1 MWYSYYMKMN
11 YKDCVLYMK
20 AGLHAG
26 SGKRKLVA
34 RGSMAY
40 LEACCAMSNVR
51 PSKVNIVSAAYWT
64 EVMGE
69 ELTIK
74 EINDYKKTK

>member
-1 MWYSYYMKMN
+1 
-11 YKDCVLYMK
+11 MK

-51 PSKVNIVSAAYWT
+51 PSKVGIVSATYWT

-74 EINDYKKTK
+74 EINDYKKPK

>member
-1 MWYSYYMKMN
+1 MKMN
-11 YKDCVLYMK
+11 FKDCVLYMK

-26 SGKRKLVA
+26 SGKRKLLA

-40 LEACCAMSNVR
+40 LEASCAMANVR
-51 PSKVNIVSAAYWT
+51 MSRVGIVSATYWV

-74 EINDYKKTK
+74 EINDYKKPK

>member
-1 MWYSYYMKMN
+1 
-11 YKDCVLYMK
+11 MK

-51 PSKVNIVSAAYWT
+51 MSRVGIVSATYWV

-74 EINDYKKTK
+74 EINDYKKPK

>member
-1 MWYSYYMKMN
+1 MKMN
-11 YKDCVLYMK
+11 KKDCVLYMK

-51 PSKVNIVSAAYWT
+51 PSKVGIVSATYWT

-74 EINDYKKTK
+74 EINDYKKPK

>member
-1 MWYSYYMKMN
+1 MKMN
-11 YKDCVLYMK
+11 KKDCVLYMK

-74 EINDYKKTK
+74 EINDYKKPK

>member
-1 MWYSYYMKMN
+1 VWYSYYMKMN

>member
-1 MWYSYYMKMN
+1 
-11 YKDCVLYMK
+11 MK

-26 SGKRKLVA
+26 SGKRKLMA

-40 LEACCAMSNVR
+40 LEACCDISRINR
-51 PSKVNIVSAAYWT
+51 RKVGIVSAVYWT

>member
-1 MWYSYYMKMN
+1 MKMN
-11 YKDCVLYMK
+11 FKDCVLYMK

-40 LEACCAMSNVR
+40 LEACCAMSRIR
-51 PSKVNIVSAAYWT
+51 PSKVGIVSATYWT

-74 EINDYKKTK
+74 EINDYKKPK

>member
-1 MWYSYYMKMN
+1 MKMN
-11 YKDCVLYMK
+11 SKDCVLYMK

-26 SGKRKLVA
+26 GGKRKLVA

-51 PSKVNIVSAAYWT
+51 PSKVNIVSTAYWT
-64 EVMGE
+64 EVMKE
-69 ELTIK
+69 ELTIE